1 MTLQTDTIASWR
13 NMLNALN
20 GMLDMAASHEAA
32 DSLMEARLADDMF
45 PLATQI
51 RMLANFPRQWLNNL
65 TGSDLAT
72 NEEDP
77 ATLTEAK
84 ARITETLALFG
95 GLADDAFLADD
106 AMIDLDLPN
115 GMAFHISASD
125 FVRDWSLP
133 NFYFHISTAYA
144 IMRAKG
150 VPLGKTNLVSHM
162 RQYMKT

>member
-20 GMLDMAASHEAA
+20 GMLDIAASHEAA

-51 RMLANFPRQWLNNL
+51 RMLANFPRQWLNSL
-65 TGSDLAT
+65 TGSDLAA

-84 ARITETLALFG
+84 ARITETLAIFDA
-95 GLADDAFLADD
+95 LADDAFLADE
-106 AMIDLDLPN
+106 AVVDLDLPN
-115 GMAFHISASD
+115 GMAFHLSAAD
-125 FVRDWSLP
+125 YVRDWSLP

-144 IMRAKG
+144 IMRSKG
-150 VPLGKTNLVSHM
+150 VPLGKANLIPHM
-162 RQYMKT
+162 AQYVKS